1 MFKKFLI
8 VGEIAWI
15 IIAAVSLVEF
25 ILLFEQPGDERWLFA
40 GFFVLAVIMFFWRR
54 RSRRR
59 IEAREKLKQEM
70 EDSHKL

>member
-8 VGEIAWI
+8 VGEIAWL

-25 ILLFEQPGDERWLFA
+25 ILVFNQPGDERWLFG
-40 GFFVLAVIMFFWRR
+40 GFFILAVIMFLWRR
-54 RSRRR
+54 RSRLR
-59 IEAREKLKQEM
+59 IKAREELQQEI